1 MKNLVNTLFK
11 GQAEPKHIFTPQ
23 DEGEGIPLGNS
34 GFKWNPKKHS
44 ALLITGQPGTGKSV
58 LSNEIFKNLEKMTD
72 EYELII
78 INKGWTS
85 ESELPTNSEL
95 VRETHT
101 VKYGEGWDKINT
113 VLRTLYSEMKYRV
126 RDENEGK
133 PPKRTIVHISGIFN
147 DYDRRKELDA
157 LDVDTLLY
165 LISQGRQ
172 VGVHFIIETQSG
184 DLSVVPRSILA
195 NITQKVVF
203 NLSMESECDILG
215 ITDNYWKTV
224 AKEVATG
231 KGILIR
237 NSDELK
243 HFSFSPN

>member
-11 GQAEPKHIFTPQ
+11 RQAEPKHIFTQQ

-44 ALLITGQPGTGKSV
+44 TLLITGQPGTGKSV

-72 EYELII
+72 EYELIV
-78 INKGWTS
+78 INKEWIPGD
-85 ESELPTNSEL
+85 ELPTNPDL
-95 VRETHT
+95 VRESHIIQ
-101 VKYGEGWDKINT
+101 YGEGWDKINT
-113 VLRTLYSEMKYRV
+113 VLRTLYSELKYRV
-126 RDENEGK
+126 RDENGGK
-133 PPKRTIVHISGIFN
+133 TPKRTIVHISGIFN
-147 DYDRRKELDA
+147 DYDRHKELDA

-172 VGVHFIIETQSG
+172 VGVHFIIDTQSG
-184 DLSVVPRSILA
+184 DLPLIPRSILA

-203 NLSMESECDILG
+203 KLSMESECDILG
-215 ITDNYWKTV
+215 ITDNYWRTV
-224 AKEVATG
+224 AKEVGTG
-231 KGILIR
+231 KGILIK

-243 HFSFSPN
+243 HFSFSPS